1 MLYAKVQTKTA
12 RTTWF
17 GMSRKNV
24 RSSLTENWLEAICS
38 ETTVSEKTM
47 PVVVIMV
54 ADTTVKICRASS
66 AVPWKTSLST
76 PEPGMTRMVDSAAPA
91 AIPSTIPRVGRTHTA
106 PCRYSRTTLRRLS
119 RPRRTTR

>member
-1 MLYAKVQTKTA
+1 MLYAKVHTKTA

-38 ETTVSEKTM
+38 DSTVSEKTM

-54 ADTTVKICRASS
+54 ADTTVKI
-66 AVPWKTSLST
+66 
-76 PEPGMTRMVDSAAPA
+76 
-91 AIPSTIPRVGRTHTA
+91 PR
-106 PCRYSRTTLRRLS
+106 
-119 RPRRTTR
+119 